1 MTHVTPRSEQ
11 KIPDTGGLAF
21 KFIFALLNQ
30 FPPQS
35 LTSRWASR
43 GFSRWLAHQTP
54 QVPLFLPLAR
64 TLFFTIKPGASSLL
78 CSAELNL
85 TDPTKL
91 GSNSVF
97 LVYRKLTWQFRIQ
110 RPSDWFECVALVSS
124 VHLSVLALNCGHVVD
139 LEESERGTQRAK
151 LGGWGERKKTEDF
164 SRNQEALSS
173 DAQWN
178 LDNPRNGSLQ
188 RSTWTGSVNVSQC

>member
-1 MTHVTPRSEQ
+1 MGQPRLQPLACS
-11 KIPDTGGLAF
+11 PDPSGTTVSASGTYSFFYYKTWSILPPVFCRTKSYWSHKVGF
-21 KFIFALLNQ
+21 KFCIPCVSKVNM
-30 FPPQS
+30 
-35 LTSRWASR
+35 T
-43 GFSRWLAHQTP
+43 
-54 QVPLFLPLAR
+54 
-64 TLFFTIKPGASSLL
+64 
-78 CSAELNL
+78 
-85 TDPTKL
+85 
-91 GSNSVF
+91 
-97 LVYRKLTWQFRIQ
+97 QFRIQ

-188 RSTWTGSVNVSQC
+188 RRTWTGSVNVSQC